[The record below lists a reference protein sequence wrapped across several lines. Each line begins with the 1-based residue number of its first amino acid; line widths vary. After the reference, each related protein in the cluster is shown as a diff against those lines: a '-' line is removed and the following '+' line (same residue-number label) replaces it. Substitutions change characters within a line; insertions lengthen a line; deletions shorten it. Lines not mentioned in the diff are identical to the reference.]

1 MRLNWLKLTR
11 DERGATIIEMALL
24 APILATVVIGMS
36 DLSRAYSEKLALEQ
50 AAQRSIEKAM
60 QGMQGDESTT
70 IFQTLKAEAAATAG
84 VNQSAVTVS
93 FWLECNGVS
102 QNTNPATMQAD
113 YEKVCPSSSDVYSRH
128 VEVRIQKAYTPM
140 FSTKWMGSNS
150 DGSFTLVG
158 ESGLRVQ

>member
-11 DERGATIIEMALL
+11 DERGAAIIEMALL

-60 QGMQGDESTT
+60 QGMQGDDSTD
-70 IFQTLKAEAAATAG
+70 IFETLQEEAAATAG
-84 VNQSAVTVS
+84 VSESAVTVN

-102 QNTNPATMQAD
+102 QNSNPSTMESD
-113 YEKVCPSSSDVYSRH
+113 YEKVCASASDVYSRH
-128 VEVRIQKAYTPM
+128 VEVRIQKTFTPM
-140 FSTKWMGSNS
+140 FATKWMGANS
-150 DGSFTLVG
+150 DGTFTLVG